1 MSSRQCSRTRFGSCL
16 VLLILCIGL
25 IGLSVSD
32 AHAHPLDRLRQ
43 HLLIQLG
50 PETLSLNVG
59 VTGGFLATELV
70 AKEIDANGNGIA
82 DESEVAAWAK
92 SVVSQLSIQAGSDQI
107 SLETAGISVTV
118 PDLLQFRSGLEPIV
132 ISIDAAMPEIPDL
145 EQRRLTVKSGYRV
158 DRTDFQFDV
167 GSNTGVAIDDQG
179 WPGSTIHVLF
189 TLDSKALGHEPGPQ
203 VFDRS
208 ESKLIGSVQTVFE
221 RDRSPSLMAVMIGI
235 FAVMGALHA
244 VQPGHGKALA
254 AAYLVATGGTPRD
267 AVALGGIVTLT
278 HTVSVLALGTAT
290 IAAGQFFSQARVIPM
305 LEIMSGVLVA
315 SLGLVMFRRAIH
327 RWSLGTGDDSA
338 ADVATGDGHHH
349 HHDHG
354 NLSDEE
360 HARLHAREALELR
373 SGFSRKG
380 LAALGVSGGMVPCP
394 EALAILL
401 LAIGIGQAGLGMV
414 AIVAFS
420 LGLASTLV
428 AFGLSVVLVKPA
440 VKRLKAVSSSGRLG
454 SWNVLGVVSAAAPI
468 ASAFVVFLLGSFM
481 LYRAGQGIPLG

>member
-1 MSSRQCSRTRFGSCL
+1 MRSRRPNWAIGGPYWI
-16 VLLILCIGL
+16 LLLLCIGFV
-25 IGLSVSD
+25 GLGFSD
-32 AHAHPLDRLRQ
+32 AHAHPIDRLRQ

-59 VTGGFLATELV
+59 FSGGFLATELV
-70 AKEIDANGNGIA
+70 AMEIDANGNGIA

-92 SVVSQLSIQAGSDQI
+92 AVVSRLNIQVGSDQI
-107 SLETAGISVTV
+107 SLETAGIGVTV

-132 ISIDAAMPEIPDL
+132 ISIHAPMPPIPDL

-158 DRTDFQFDV
+158 DRTDFQYDV
-167 GSNTGVAIDDQG
+167 GSNQGVAIDDQG
-179 WPGSTIHVLF
+179 WPGSSIHILF
-189 TLDSKALGHEPGPQ
+189 TIDSKAPGHELGLEASE
-203 VFDRS
+203 RS
-208 ESKLIGSVQTVFE
+208 ESKLIGSVQKYFE
-221 RDRSPSLMAVMIGI
+221 RDRSPSLLAGMIGV

-267 AVALGGIVTLT
+267 ALALGGIVTLT
-278 HTVSVLALGTAT
+278 HTVSVLALGAAT
-290 IAAGQFFSQARVIPM
+290 LAAGQFFSPTRMIPA
-305 LEIMSGVLVA
+305 LEIISGVFVA
-315 SLGLVMFRRAIH
+315 LLGLVMFRRAIH
-327 RWSLGTGDDSA
+327 LWNRGTRNDLGSH
-338 ADVATGDGHHH
+338 VATGDDHDH
-349 HHDHG
+349 HHDHAY
-354 NLSDEE
+354 LSDDE
-360 HARLHAREALELR
+360 HARLHAREALALQ

-401 LAIGIGQAGLGMV
+401 LAIGIGQAGMGMV

-440 VKRLKAVSSSGRLG
+440 MKRLRAGSSSVRSGGWHVFGL
-454 SWNVLGVVSAAAPI
+454 VSTTAPL
-468 ASAFVVFLLGSFM
+468 ASALVVFLLGSFM
-481 LYRAGQGIPLG
+481 LYRAGQGMPLG